1 MIEVNVKEKEK
12 TVEKIEFPV
21 LMKSLNSGIIV
32 LFISETIGVCVD
44 KGDSNKYIGLYSDSW
59 IECTSQKN
67 WEKFEGEITLKNK

>member
-32 LFISETIGVCVD
+32 LFTSETIGVCVD
-44 KGDSNKYIGLYSDSW
+44 KGYSTRHTGLYSDSW

-67 WEKFEGEITLKNK
+67 WEKYEGEITLKNK